1 MEVVLKSNDEGA
13 ELALR
18 DVSGSQH
25 GIRFDLWVRSRSFT
39 GSLPQTLES
48 VELQKFVGDL
58 RQMHQTLQGSAELRT
73 HGDEDGATFTMDRLG
88 GVAVNVVLVHYQQP
102 RHRLEVGFRSDQSC
116 LPAFIDDL
124 VAAGKAFGSIR

>member
-1 MEVVLKSNDEGA
+1 VEVVFKSSDQLA

-18 DVSGSQH
+18 DVSGSQD
-25 GIRFDLWVRSRSFT
+25 GIRFELWVSSRGFT
-39 GSLPQTLES
+39 GSLPNGLES

-73 HGDEDGATFTMDRLG
+73 HGDEDGATFAMDQLG
-88 GVAVNVVLVHYQQP
+88 GVSVNVVLVHYQQP

-116 LPAFIDDL
+116 LPVFIDDL
-124 VAAGKAFGSIR
+124 VAAGKAFGSLR